1 MHSAWNLDDNAII
14 AIMQRTVTLKE
25 VARLAGVSTITAS
38 RAINGG
44 EAGLPVSPA
53 TRLRVEAAAAE
64 LGYRPHANG
73 RSLRDRRSGHIGA
86 LVINNPAQPLTNPAA
101 YEYLLGINAG
111 LAGTGLMLSLIRIDD
126 VQRPDAPAIRALSER
141 LLDGFIAVSRM
152 PEAVTARLQELD
164 EPLVWLD
171 GNHRPPRG
179 SVHRDEAA
187 AGREAAG
194 LLLRAGRRR
203 VLWLQRPPAL
213 RQHYSLLD
221 REAGARAACRAAR
234 VAFTAFDGAPGSG
247 IADPQAL
254 RRELAAPGTG
264 LLLADPGQVRWA
276 AAFLAE
282 CGLVPGRDVGVAA
295 CDCDGQT
302 AGTWPGLSRVEH
314 DRHAMGATAAGM
326 VAGLVRGGRAPDSLI
341 AAATVVPGATA

>member
-1 MHSAWNLDDNAII
+1 
-14 AIMQRTVTLKE
+14 
-25 VARLAGVSTITAS
+25 
-38 RAINGG
+38 
-44 EAGLPVSPA
+44 
-53 TRLRVEAAAAE
+53 
-64 LGYRPHANG
+64 
-73 RSLRDRRSGHIGA
+73 
-86 LVINNPAQPLTNPAA
+86 
-101 YEYLLGINAG
+101 
-111 LAGTGLMLSLIRIDD
+111 
-126 VQRPDAPAIRALSER
+126 
-141 LLDGFIAVSRM
+141 
-152 PEAVTARLQELD
+152 
-164 EPLVWLD
+164 
-171 GNHRPPRG
+171 
-179 SVHRDEAA
+179 VHRDEAA